1 MSDINAI
8 NAQLDLLNK
17 AKLMVEQDA
26 RNQAELQGINPNDY
40 DAQIAISQLNAKI
53 TELKSDKQ
61 KALEAL
67 SMDYNDVTNNY
78 NFAIKD
84 KLKSDMLFEVQTRSF
99 DKEKEKLIN
108 ISSDLVT
115 IEKQIQL
122 SENEFKKRSE
132 QIFLLKSVF
141 IVLSLTV
148 GNLIGVRSQWY
159 PNYVAYIIQA
169 ILVLF
174 LGLMIYNSV
183 RWDNKRSSTEFNIF
197 NWQSPIKQET
207 SSEEETASEELLA
220 QTKKCITSEG
230 QIKALSQTN

>member
-53 TELKSDKQ
+53 VELKSDKQ
-61 KALEAL
+61 RALEAL
-67 SMDYNDVTNNY
+67 SMDYNDVTDNY

-84 KLKSDMLFEVQTRSF
+84 KLKSDMLLEVQTRSYH
-99 DKEKEKLIN
+99 KENEKLVN
-108 ISSDLVT
+108 MTSDLVT

-132 QIFLLKSVF
+132 QVFLLKTIF
-141 IVLSLTV
+141 IILSLTV
-148 GNLIGVRSQWY
+148 GNLIGLRSQWY
-159 PNYVAYIIQA
+159 PTYISFIIQA
-169 ILVLF
+169 ILVIF

-183 RWDNKRSSTEFNIF
+183 RWDNKRTSTEFNIF
-197 NWQSPIKQET
+197 NWQSPINQEEA
-207 SSEEETASEELLA
+207 SSEETPGEELLA

-230 QIKALSQTN
+230 QVKAIGQN

>member
-53 TELKSDKQ
+53 VELKSDKQ
-61 KALEAL
+61 RALEAL
-67 SMDYNDVTNNY
+67 SMDYNDVTDNY

-84 KLKSDMLFEVQTRSF
+84 KLKSDMLLEVQTRSYH
-99 DKEKEKLIN
+99 KENEKLVN
-108 ISSDLVT
+108 MTSDLVT

-132 QIFLLKSVF
+132 QVFLLKTIF
-141 IVLSLTV
+141 IILSLTV
-148 GNLIGVRSQWY
+148 GNLIGLRSNWY
-159 PNYVAYIIQA
+159 PAYISYIIQA
-169 ILVLF
+169 ILIVF

-183 RWDNKRSSTEFNIF
+183 RWDNKRTSTEFNIF
-197 NWQSPIKQET
+197 NWQSPISQET
-207 SSEEETASEELLA
+207 SSEETPAEELLA

-230 QIKALSQTN
+230 QVKAIGQN

>member
-53 TELKSDKQ
+53 EELKSDKQ
-61 KALEAL
+61 RALEAL

-84 KLKSDMLFEVQTRSF
+84 KLKSEMLLTVQQQSF
-99 DKEKEKLIN
+99 DKERDKLDN
-108 ISSDLVT
+108 LTSDLVT
-115 IEKQIQL
+115 LEKQIQL

-132 QIFLLKSVF
+132 QVFLLKTIFVF
-141 IVLSLTV
+141 LSLTI
-148 GNLIGVRSQWY
+148 GNLIGLRSNFY
-159 PNYVAYIIQA
+159 PNIVGYTIQ
-169 ILVLF
+169 IVLVIF
-174 LGLMIYNSV
+174 MGLLIYNSIY
-183 RWDNKRSSTEFNIF
+183 WDNKRSSTQFNVF
-197 NWQSPIKQET
+197 NWQSPTQQEET
-207 SSEEETASEELLA
+207 PSEEQLLKES
-220 QTKKCITSEG
+220 TKKCINSEG
-230 QIKALSQTN
+230 KIEAAGN

>member
-53 TELKSDKQ
+53 EELKSDKQ
-61 KALEAL
+61 RALEAL

-84 KLKSDMLFEVQTRSF
+84 KLKSEMLLTVQQQSF
-99 DKEKEKLIN
+99 DKERDKLDN
-108 ISSDLVT
+108 LTSDLVT
-115 IEKQIQL
+115 LEKQIQL

-132 QIFLLKSVF
+132 QVFLLKTIFV
-141 IVLSLTV
+141 ILSLTI
-148 GNLIGVRSQWY
+148 GNLIGLRSNFY
-159 PNYVAYIIQA
+159 PNIVGYTIQ
-169 ILVLF
+169 IVLVIF
-174 LGLMIYNSV
+174 MGLLIYNSIY
-183 RWDNKRSSTEFNIF
+183 WDNKRSSTQFNVF
-197 NWQSPIKQET
+197 NWQSPTQQEET
-207 SSEEETASEELLA
+207 PSEEQLLKET
-220 QTKKCITSEG
+220 TKKCINSEG
-230 QIKALSQTN
+230 KIEAVGN